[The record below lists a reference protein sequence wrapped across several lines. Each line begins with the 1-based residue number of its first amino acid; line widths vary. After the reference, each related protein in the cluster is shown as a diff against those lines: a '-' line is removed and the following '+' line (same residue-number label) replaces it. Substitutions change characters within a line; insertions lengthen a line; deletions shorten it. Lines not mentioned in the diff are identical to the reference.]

1 MTSNNNS
8 RRKVSI
14 FPQTKTIAFLHTYND
29 DAGIERRSLRFNEL
43 DAEYDRQ
50 LRHLKNIARR
60 ARSRF
65 LKFNQP
71 HRTKDESGSLRCP
84 AQTRLEKKRQCVAES

>member
-1 MTSNNNS
+1 MTKSNNN

-14 FPQTKTIAFLHTYND
+14 FPQTKTIAFLRIGSSD
-29 DAGIERRSLRFNEL
+29 EGSAIRSLRFNEL

-50 LRHLKNIARR
+50 LRRLKNIARR

-65 LKFNQP
+65 LKFNQQP
-71 HRTKDESGSLRCP
+71 RDEETKS
-84 AQTRLEKKRQCVAES
+84 A